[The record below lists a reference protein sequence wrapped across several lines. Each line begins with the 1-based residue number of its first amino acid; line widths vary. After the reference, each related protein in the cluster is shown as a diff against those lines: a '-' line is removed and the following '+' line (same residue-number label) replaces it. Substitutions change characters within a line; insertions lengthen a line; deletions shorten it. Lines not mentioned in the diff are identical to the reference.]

1 MNRPPSTPAG
11 RSALRGSLGA
21 ALTLLLTAALSALIV
36 ALVIFAPFAF
46 VDTGRN
52 AATRGLGPYLHS
64 VGSYFA
70 NLAQGQLSEP
80 RRNAAA
86 WRGLLLAARH
96 TVELLGISMALALPI
111 GIGWGALLASTRWRV
126 TRAVL
131 FGFNTIVM
139 ALPAFAIMLLSIE
152 AVATLTLRTG
162 FQLTLV
168 QGYGLDRHLILP
180 CGVLVL
186 RGSAYLARALQIAQ
200 DDVLAQDWIRAA
212 RAKGLGGLALWRRHV
227 LPALRLPLLGILLG
241 MLRGMVGGII
251 IVDYMYGWGGLG
263 QRMLNFR
270 PFELGSADIPTA
282 TSAALVLVVLFVVVD
297 TLGRLALRYA
307 DPRLRDLKG

>member
-1 MNRPPSTPAG
+1 MSQPPSAPAS
-11 RSALRGSLGA
+11 RSALGA

-52 AATRGLGPYLHS
+52 AATRGLAPYLHS
-64 VGSYFA
+64 IGSYFA
-70 NLAQGQLSEP
+70 DLAQGQLSDP
-80 RRNAAA
+80 RHSATA
-86 WRGLLLAARH
+86 WRGLLQAARR
-96 TVELLGISMALALPI
+96 TAELLSISMALALPI
-111 GIGWGALLASTRWRV
+111 GLAWGALLASARQPI

-131 FGFNTIVM
+131 FGLNTIVM
-139 ALPAFAIMLLSIE
+139 ALPAFAILMLAIE

-162 FQLTLV
+162 YQLTLV
-168 QGYGLDRHLILP
+168 QGYGLDRHLLLP

-186 RGSAYLARALQIAQ
+186 RGSAYLARAIQIAQ

-241 MLRGMVGGII
+241 MLRVMVGGII
-251 IVDYMYGWGGLG
+251 IVDYIYGWGGLG

-270 PFELGSADIPTA
+270 PFELASADIPAA
-282 TSAALVLVVLFVVVD
+282 TSAALALVVLFVIVD
-297 TLGRLALRYA
+297 TLGQLALRYV